1 MLISCN
7 CLENIYFYCSF
18 VKIWLDCYISVS
30 MMYWD
35 VIVRRYSTGIS
46 NLFNLFMNE
55 VDGWMIYDDNDR
67 EKIAWSSIRDERVV
81 ILLQW
86 FELFTIPSLLIYL

>member
-1 MLISCN
+1 
-7 CLENIYFYCSF
+7 
-18 VKIWLDCYISVS
+18 
-30 MMYWD
+30 
-35 VIVRRYSTGIS
+35 
-46 NLFNLFMNE
+46 MNE

-67 EKIAWSSIRDERVV
+67 EKNAWSSIRDERVV